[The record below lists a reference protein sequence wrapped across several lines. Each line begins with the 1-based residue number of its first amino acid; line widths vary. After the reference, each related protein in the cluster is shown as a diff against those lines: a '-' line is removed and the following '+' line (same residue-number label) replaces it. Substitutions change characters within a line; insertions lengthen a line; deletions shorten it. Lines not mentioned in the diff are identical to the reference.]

1 MPCDSWMRSNRRAAG
16 PSLND
21 LDNRDTRRGHLKTR
35 TRTRWVKFVGRTSCP
50 SRIEFEP
57 LSPAWTDKMSALHL
71 VGLRH
76 SLASS
81 VRLKPSLRLRITNRL
96 AEDIRRAIAFF

>member
-1 MPCDSWMRSNRRAAG
+1 MTSITVTS
-16 PSLND
+16 
-21 LDNRDTRRGHLKTR
+21 DTRRGHLKTR

-57 LSPAWTDKMSALHL
+57 LSPAWTDKMSVLHL

-96 AEDIRRAIAFF
+96 AEDIRRAIAFSISGATFAELRRGRAW